1 MRVYDR
7 KGFLALPEGVIFC
20 KGQPW
25 AFDTLMVKGETM
37 PTNDFTYLDLCDIV
51 SFDSGDWFARLEDS
65 LQNGTSYPMGDDYG
79 RDGTFSETDVFL
91 VFEPDDLRNLIA
103 FAEAA
108 LPTPPKENK
117 E

>member
-7 KGFLALPEGVIFC
+7 KGFLALPEGVLFC

-25 AFDTLMVKGETM
+25 AFDTLMVKGETL
-37 PTNDFTYLDLCDIV
+37 PTNDFTYLDLCSIEA
-51 SFDSGDWFARLEDS
+51 FDTGEWTERLENS
-65 LQNGTSYPMGDDYG
+65 LQNGTSYPMEGAYG

-91 VFEPDDLRNLIA
+91 VFEPNDLRKLIA

-108 LPTPPKENK
+108 INAQP
-117 E
+117 